1 MAGYEAGCL
10 VRSLAGHDKGSI
22 FIIIKEDAEYV
33 YLADGKFR
41 TVGKPKRKKK
51 KHVQVSRIRDEKLR
65 DKFMSG
71 STVTDEEIKYFI
83 KCYMANLIEEP
94 QENRE

>member
-33 YLADGKFR
+33 YLADGRLR
-41 TVGKPKRKKK
+41 TVADPKRKKK
-51 KHVQVSRIRDEKLR
+51 KHVQISRICDETLCSKLVSGSIVRDEEVKR
-65 DKFMSG
+65 
-71 STVTDEEIKYFI
+71 FI
-83 KCYMANLIEEP
+83 KCYAEYIECG
-94 QENRE
+94 Q

>member
-33 YLADGKFR
+33 YLADGRLR
-41 TVGKPKRKKK
+41 TVSDPKRKKK
-51 KHVQVSRIRDEKLR
+51 KHVQISRIRDEKLCEKLVNGGAVR
-65 DKFMSG
+65 
-71 STVTDEEIKYFI
+71 DEEVKRFI
-83 KCYMANLIEEP
+83 KCNGRII
-94 QENRE
+94 

>member
-33 YLADGKFR
+33 YLADGD
-41 TVGKPKRKKK
+41 RKS
-51 KHVQVSRIRDEKLR
+51 VV
-65 DKFMSG
+65 
-71 STVTDEEIKYFI
+71 
-83 KCYMANLIEEP
+83 
-94 QENRE
+94 